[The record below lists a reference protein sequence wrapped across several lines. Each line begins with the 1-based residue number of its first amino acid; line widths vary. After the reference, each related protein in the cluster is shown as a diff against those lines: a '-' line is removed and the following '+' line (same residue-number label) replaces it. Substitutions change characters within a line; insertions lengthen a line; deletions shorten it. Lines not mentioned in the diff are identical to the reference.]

1 MRTRALAAFLVL
13 FLAFGAAT
21 ASAQAGLY
29 FGGYLGYSAQTPKVT
44 DVTFTT
50 DTTLVSGLR
59 AGIRFLMLALEVN
72 YFSAMHNV
80 AMSDFL
86 LFNWDGRANDF
97 SYIGLNLKYLMS
109 IAFIHPYLT
118 AGYGYY
124 TVDIRD
130 IDKDKEG
137 GYNFG
142 AGVEVQLGKRFGI
155 VVEGKYHHVRV
166 DIAKVDLTLGNF
178 ILTGGLN
185 FHF

>member
-1 MRTRALAAFLVL
+1 MRIRALTAFVIL

-29 FGGYLGYSAQTPKVT
+29 IGGYLGYSAQKPSVT

-50 DTTLVSGLR
+50 DTTLVYGFR
-59 AGIRFLMLALEVN
+59 AGLRFLMLALEAS
-72 YFSAMHNV
+72 YFSAGHNI

-86 LFNWDGRANDF
+86 LFDWDGRTNDY
-97 SYIGLNLKYLMS
+97 SYIGLNLKFLMP
-109 IAFIHPYLT
+109 IAFVHPYLT

-137 GYNFG
+137 GWNFG
-142 AGVEVQLGKRFGI
+142 AGVEVKLGKRFGL
-155 VVEGKYHHVRV
+155 VVDGRYHHARV
-166 DIAKVDLTLGNF
+166 DIAKVDVSIGDF

>member
-1 MRTRALAAFLVL
+1 MRTRALAAFIIL

-21 ASAQAGLY
+21 ASAQTGLY
-29 FGGYLGYSAQTPKVT
+29 VGGYLGYSAQKPSVT

-50 DTTLVSGLR
+50 DTSLVWGLR
-59 AGIRFLMLALEVN
+59 AGLRFLMLALEVN
-72 YFSAMHNV
+72 YFSAMHNI

-86 LFNWDGRANDF
+86 LLNWDGRTNDY

-124 TVDIRD
+124 TVDIKD

-142 AGVEVQLGKRFGI
+142 AGVEVQLGKRFGL

-166 DIAKVDLTLGNF
+166 DIAKVDLALGNF

-185 FHF
+185 LHF

>member
-1 MRTRALAAFLVL
+1 LAAFVIL

-29 FGGYLGYSAQTPKVT
+29 FGGFLGYSAQKPSFK

-59 AGIRFLMLALEVN
+59 AGLRFLMLAVEVS

-86 LFNWDGRANDF
+86 LFNWDGRTNNY
-97 SYIGLNLKYLMS
+97 SYIGLNLKYIMS
-109 IAFIHPYLT
+109 IAFLQPYLT

-130 IDKDKEG
+130 IDKDNEG

-142 AGVEVQLGKRFGI
+142 AGVEIRLGKRLGI
-155 VVEGKYHHVRV
+155 VADGRWHHVRV
-166 DIAKVDLTLGNF
+166 NIDKVDVGFGNF